1 MSEKEGVSMNMN
13 RYLSTG
19 MALAVCLVTAVS
31 AQEAKEQKVKLKDV
45 PAPVAA
51 AAAKAYPN
59 AKIREWAKETE
70 AGKMQYE
77 ASMVEG
83 ATKRDVLF
91 APDGTVMAVEE
102 VISIAELPAAV
113 KNTIKAKYPQGVIHS
128 AEKITGGKE
137 VQYEIG
143 LKKAAKKEVV
153 LTADGKIVKEE

>member
-19 MALAVCLVTAVS
+19 MALALCLVTAVS

-45 PAPVAA
+45 PAPVIA

-59 AKIREWAKETE
+59 ARIREWAKEIE
-70 AGKMQYE
+70 AGKTEYE

-91 APDGTVMAVEE
+91 APDGTIVAVEE
-102 VISIAELPAAV
+102 IIPLAELPTAV
-113 KNTIKAKYPQGVIHS
+113 KNTIKAAYPHGVIHTV
-128 AEKITGGKE
+128 EKITGGKE
-137 VQYEIG
+137 V
-143 LKKAAKKEVV
+143 
-153 LTADGKIVKEE
+153 

>member
-1 MSEKEGVSMNMN
+1 MNMN

-19 MALAVCLVTAVS
+19 MALALRLTTVVS
-31 AQEAKEQKVKLKDV
+31 AQEAKEQKLKLKDV

-51 AAAKAYPN
+51 AAANAYPH

-70 AGKMQYE
+70 AGSTQYE
-77 ASMVEG
+77 ASMVDG
-83 ATKRDVLF
+83 AMKRDVLF
-91 APDGTVMAVEE
+91 APNGTVVAVEE
-102 VISIAELPAAV
+102 IISPAELPAAV
-113 KNTIKAKYPQGVIHS
+113 QNTIKAKYPQGVTHT

-153 LTADGKIVKEE
+153 LTADGRV